1 MYDVIG
7 WARAPKMTIFSH
19 FLTYYQ
25 AKIATMGPL
34 VLIFVTFE

>member
-19 FLTYYQ
+19 FLAYYE
-25 AKIATMGPL
+25 AKIAIMGPL
-34 VLIFVTFE
+34 GLISVTFE